1 MAERRIE
8 LFHSSKQKLWNHF
21 VAESANGTFLLD
33 RRFMEYHS
41 DRFEDT
47 SIIVYDGTEIVGL
60 LPASK
65 HNTVAMSHGGLTYGG
80 LIIGKSRSSAQGV
93 YTTLSEVC
101 EHLCA
106 GGFKSLIYKPLPHMY
121 HKVPSEADLYALFRL
136 GGKLVKRDISSAL
149 APFSHLEMRKGR
161 KALVKRAKQT
171 TGLEISTNDDW
182 ASFHALLQN
191 RLETKYGTAPVHSAN
206 ELKLLQSR
214 FPDNI
219 ALTVAILNGVMIA
232 GCVTFESDRV
242 VHAQYLATNEI
253 ARENG
258 AMDLLIS
265 DVIQQ
270 TLAKHK
276 WFDFGIST
284 TNNGLDLNVDLA
296 RYKEGFGAK
305 SVVYDCYQLEF

>member
-1 MAERRIE
+1 MAERMIE
-8 LFHSSKQKLWNHF
+8 LFHNSKRQQWNHF

-47 SIIVYDGTEIVGL
+47 SVFVYDGAEIVGL

-101 EHLCA
+101 DHLRVA
-106 GGFKSLIYKPLPHMY
+106 GFTSLIYKPSPHMY

-136 GGKLVKRDISSAL
+136 GAKLLKRDISSAL
-149 APFSHLEMRKGR
+149 APSSHLEMRKGR
-161 KALVKRAKQT
+161 KSLVKRAKQKV
-171 TGLEISTNDDW
+171 GLEISKSDDW
-182 ASFHALLQN
+182 ESFHALLHS
-191 RLETKYGTAPVHSAN
+191 RLETKYGAAPVHSAH
-206 ELKLLQSR
+206 ELALLQSR
-214 FPDNI
+214 FPMNI
-219 ALTVAILNGVMIA
+219 ALTVAISNSVMVA
-232 GCVTFESDRV
+232 GCVTFETDRV

-253 ARENG
+253 AREYG

-265 DVIQQ
+265 ELIQQ
-270 TLAKHK
+270 TLAKQK